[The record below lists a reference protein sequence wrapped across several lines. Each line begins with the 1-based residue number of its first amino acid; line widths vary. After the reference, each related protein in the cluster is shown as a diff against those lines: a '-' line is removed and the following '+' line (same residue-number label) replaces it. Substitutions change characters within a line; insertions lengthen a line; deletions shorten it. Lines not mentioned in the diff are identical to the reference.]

1 MYRFFSKAEEDLI
14 IRSIRKVEKESECEI
29 RVHLDFADPHTSPM
43 DAALK
48 AFQQLGMQNT
58 RYRNGVLILI
68 LPERHEMAILG
79 DVNIH
84 NIVHQEYWNKIYE
97 LMKSYFIDGRF
108 VQGTI
113 EAIETIGVELS
124 KHFPAERD
132 HNELPDEISYS

>member
-1 MYRFFSKAEEDLI
+1 MYRFFSKAEEDII
-14 IRSIRKVEKESECEI
+14 IRSIRKVEKQSECEI
-29 RVHLDFADPHTSPM
+29 RVHVDFADPNIPPM
-43 DAALK
+43 NAALK
-48 AFQQLGMQNT
+48 VFQKLGMNKT

-68 LPERHEMAILG
+68 LPERNEYAILG

-84 NIVHQEYWNKIYE
+84 NIVHQEYWNQIYE
-97 LMKSYFIDGRF
+97 LMKSYFIDGRY

-113 EAIETIGVELS
+113 EAIETIGIELS